1 MSNNL
6 TDFLKLPNV
15 AVLSF
20 SQIED
25 SICIHIKLANSGINC
40 PHCNSSTTEIN
51 QERPVLVKDL
61 PAFGNPIYLRVP
73 RRQFYCVQCQR
84 YSTERLEWV
93 DSQRRHTRRY
103 ESNIYERV
111 LGSSL
116 EKVAREENLSFD
128 EIEGIFNHVSKQHVK
143 KNWWPAKRLSLDE
156 IAMRKGHKNFKTVV
170 SDIDKAKLIEVI
182 NGHNTEA
189 IIEKLM
195 DQPIEIR
202 EAVEEVSIDMW
213 GGFTKVIQEVFP
225 RAKIVTDRFH
235 VMKPLIKELKKI
247 ANQVGIKGFDKK
259 SLLLR
264 NQDNLNSEQL
274 EELNKLLCQST
285 RLRKA
290 HEYKEEFREIYEN
303 SETVESGK
311 EKFTKWL
318 KKASLVYGQVI
329 TTITNHLDSIC
340 NYFLSHASSGVMEGI
355 NNKIK
360 QIKRQAYGFTNFEN
374 FRIRL
379 LACFAD

>member
-1 MSNNL
+1 MS
-6 TDFLKLPNV
+6 
-15 AVLSF
+15 
-20 SQIED
+20 
-25 SICIHIKLANSGINC
+25 
-40 PHCNSSTTEIN
+40 
-51 QERPVLVKDL
+51 
-61 PAFGNPIYLRVP
+61 GNPIYLRVP

-195 DQPIEIR
+195 EQPIEIR

-225 RAKIVTDRFH
+225 NAKIVTDRFP

-360 QIKRQAYGFTNFEN
+360 QIKRQAYGFTNFDN